1 LWQVP
6 VVKEEGSPASYI
18 LPENRSW
25 NVWIGDVHQD
35 ASDDEVIQAFAN
47 MGLNIN
53 RVWQAA

>member
-1 LWQVP
+1 VP

-25 NVWIGDVHQD
+25 NVWVGDVHQD